1 MRNDFSHRA
10 TTTATTNLAKFLDDV
25 RNRRSTRHFRSDP
38 IPPKLLDDVL
48 EAARWAPSGF
58 NLQPIHFVVVTE
70 PAVKERLYPACMK
83 QRQILEAGATVVFT
97 GDRQVVANNFERVL
111 KQDREAAAISDEYE
125 KLLRRAVPLFFEQ
138 GPFGLGWLWKY
149 AVAVAASPFT
159 PIPSVQAIHKNYWLA
174 KQAGVSAMAFMLA
187 AHVAG
192 LSTCPMEGFG
202 ERQVRR
208 ALSIPDTHSVILVIP
223 VGYAD
228 NSAMVKTRLPLN
240 GQVHRE
246 QW

>member
-1 MRNDFSHRA
+1 MSIGYSNRA
-10 TTTATTNLAKFLDDV
+10 ATTATANLATFLDDV
-25 RNRRSTRHFRSDP
+25 RIRRSTRHFRSDP
-38 IPPKLLDDVL
+38 VAPELLDDLL

-70 PAVKERLYPACMK
+70 HAAKERLYPACMQ
-83 QRQILEAGATVVFT
+83 QRQILEAGATVILT
-97 GDRQVVANNFERVL
+97 GDRRVVANNFERVL
-111 KQDREAAAISDEYE
+111 EQDREAAAISEEYE
-125 KLLRRAVPLFFEQ
+125 SLLRRVVPLSFDQ
-138 GPFGLGWLWKY
+138 GPFGLGWLWKA
-149 AVAVAASPFT
+149 AVEVAASPFT

-174 KQAGVSAMAFMLA
+174 KQAGMSAMAFMLA
-187 AHVAG
+187 AHAAG

-228 NSAMVKTRLPLN
+228 NSTMAKTRLPLD
-240 GQVHRE
+240 GQIHRE